1 MHGVVPTHATS
12 VPSCAHTKSSCFS
25 GGTATGLHG
34 PSSLT
39 YGTTR
44 PTLTRRVLRYL
55 KTNLPEL
62 GHRAGR
68 GQIVLRLKGL
78 GRTELPVWVR
88 LLHGCLRGV
97 DILRHG
103 RARRSVSGATRS
115 GRPQAGVRA
124 TWRTWR
130 LVACLSVPSA
140 SLKRRAS
147 CTTTRTHA
155 RLRSHSQ
162 HASGRG
168 GEGGREGARGGRG
181 ARGGPGTPRRL
192 LDARAQLL
200 MLRLLLRLQLLAPH
214 LRRGGRRACA
224 GWRAGGS

>member
-1 MHGVVPTHATS
+1 MRTHN
-12 VPSCAHTKSSCFS
+12 HKLLCFS

-68 GQIVLRLKGL
+68 GQIVLRLQGL

-103 RARRSVSGATRS
+103 RARRSVGRRGAATGGSARNLE
-115 GRPQAGVRA
+115 AGGLLECA
-124 TWRTWR
+124 KR
-130 LVACLSVPSA
+130 LVEAPRVLHH
-140 SLKRRAS
+140 
-147 CTTTRTHA
+147 THA
-155 RLRSHSQ
+155 RETEIAQ
-162 HASGRG
+162 SGRTG
-168 GEGGREGARGGRG
+168 AGRRGRERGGRG
-181 ARGGPGTPRRL
+181 GGTPRRL
-192 LDARAQLL
+192 LDARAKLL
-200 MLRLLLRLQLLAPH
+200 VLRLLLRLQLLASH
-214 LRRGGRRACA
+214 LRREGKHACAREGGRR
-224 GWRAGGS
+224 G